1 MTAKAD
7 FTEEEWK
14 QVLEGPT
21 SAGLIVVTAEKGGSI
36 RETFSMASAYT
47 DVRKEPGQSELLD
60 AIVNTKPEVDRERMH
75 SAAELKE
82 HNLQNIRDAV
92 ALVKSKAS
100 EDELD
105 QYTGFIVALA
115 EKVAERVKGVSD
127 SEKMAVEE
135 IAATVGV
142 DPPASPPPT

>member
-47 DVRKEPGQSELLD
+47 DLRKQPGQSELLD
-60 AIVNTKPEVDRERMH
+60 AIAAAKPEVDKERMH
-75 SAAELKE
+75 SAQELKE

-92 ALVKSKAS
+92 ALVESKAS
-100 EDELD
+100 ADEVD
-105 QYTGFIVALA
+105 QYKGFIVALA

-135 IAATVGV
+135 IAGTLGV
-142 DPPASPPPT
+142 DPPASPSS

>member
-21 SAGLIVVTAEKGGSI
+21 SAGLIVVTAQKGGSI
-36 RETFSMASAYT
+36 RETFSMAEAYT

-60 AIVNTKPEVDRERMH
+60 AIVSAKPEVDRERMH
-75 SAAELKE
+75 SAEELKE
-82 HNLQNIRDAV
+82 HNLQNIRDAL
-92 ALVKSKAS
+92 ALVESKAS
-100 EDELD
+100 ADEVE
-105 QYTGFIVALA
+105 QYKGFIVRLA

-127 SEKMAVEE
+127 SEKAAVGE
-135 IAATVGV
+135 IAATLGV
-142 DPPASPPPT
+142 EAPS